1 MSAQVQ
7 FSVIENLFTE
17 FGQVIGC
24 ECDSDDITEI
34 ANAFIVYL
42 SNTGLKMSYQYQHQH
57 QYQLQE
63 QEPEEMD
70 QEDDSRFLTLSEQ
83 WSECSNAEKMWWKNC
98 ASQTDRVDG
107 KRLTGWNLFTMMK
120 GSKSRVSK
128 LSRPDGTICRP

>member
-1 MSAQVQ
+1 LQQICIDILSKSNMSTQVQ

-42 SNTGLKMSYQYQHQH
+42 SNTGLKISYQYQHQH

-63 QEPEEMD
+63 QRILWLEY
-70 QEDDSRFLTLSEQ
+70 
-83 WSECSNAEKMWWKNC
+83 
-98 ASQTDRVDG
+98 V
-107 KRLTGWNLFTMMK
+107 
-120 GSKSRVSK
+120 
-128 LSRPDGTICRP
+128 